1 MNRIIA
7 TLVLGGLVSSGCA
20 DPEMAKRIE
29 DLEAKVV
36 ELEAKAA
43 ASPGLKQVKAPGAS
57 DADEQA
63 AGALLK
69 EATKASEGMDYD
81 TAKAKLAKLKS
92 DYPTTRAARAAQR
105 IDAELAIIGKEAPD
119 LAVEKWFQ
127 GNQDTLSDGTT
138 LVVFWELWC
147 PHCKREVPKM
157 SATHDKWGAK
167 GLKVLGLTKMTRDTT
182 DDQVNAFI
190 KDNGV
195 SYPMAKEAGGMSTA
209 FGVRG
214 IPAAAVVKDGTIVW
228 RGHPGRI
235 NEDMLTKWTGS

>member
-1 MNRIIA
+1 
-7 TLVLGGLVSSGCA
+7 
-20 DPEMAKRIE
+20 MAKRID

-36 ELEAKAA
+36 QLETKAA
-43 ASPGLKQVKAPGAS
+43 AAPALKQVKAPAAN

-69 EATKASEGMDYD
+69 EATKASEAMNYD
-81 TAKAKLAKLKS
+81 VAKAKLATLKAE
-92 DYPTTRAARAAQR
+92 YPTTRAARAAQR
-105 IDAELAIIGKEAPD
+105 IDAELAIIGKPAPD
-119 LAVEKWFQ
+119 LSVEKWFQ

-157 SATHDKWGAK
+157 TATHEKWGAK
-167 GLKVLGLTKMTRDTT
+167 GLNVIGLTKMTRDTT
-182 DDQVNAFI
+182 EDAVTAFI
-190 KDNGV
+190 KDNNV

-235 NEDMLTKWTGS
+235 SEDMLTKWTGS